1 MMYEWNDGTSYL
13 VHHGTKGQKWGVR
26 RYQNPDGTLTALGR
40 ARLGL
45 KGTYDG
51 AKNAVKNIK
60 NAMKQRKLKKQ
71 RAANLK
77 KANAAKKAKAEE
89 QAMINKALA
98 SGDAEQINKI
108 RDKLTTEQ
116 INAAMLRIDAM
127 NKLNTKAEGP
137 SKTEIAFNKLSEI
150 NKYMDT
156 GISFYNN
163 FAKISNGFFGTDLRQ
178 LDGKLGS
185 EIRSK
190 LEDSGLDLDKKRE
203 ELRKSK
209 AEADKSEALA
219 EAERLKNNQTKE
231 NQRKQKEKELESK
244 KKAAEEEAKRAIKE
258 QQDRRKRDEQNIK
271 DKITSTID
279 KVQSEKAKS
288 NSNKDEEDIPYV
300 KAEPVYADQKKADYS
315 SFKDVPYEDIKSNKS
330 DVAWVTTNYGPTPIL
345 ALPEKSS
352 AGKDWVDDYNRKWKY
367 DN

>member
-1 MMYEWNDGTSYL
+1 MYEWNDGTSYL
-13 VHHGTKGQKWGVR
+13 VHHGTKGQKWGIR

-51 AKNAVKNIK
+51 AKNAVKNAK
-60 NAMKQRKLKKQ
+60 NAIKQAKLKRQRK
-71 RAANLK
+71 ANLK

-89 QAMINKALA
+89 QAMIDKAIA

-127 NKLNTKAEGP
+127 NKLNMKAEGP

-185 EIRSK
+185 EIKSK
-190 LEDSGLDLDKKRE
+190 LEENGIDLDKKKE
-203 ELRKSK
+203 DLRKSK
-209 AEADKSEALA
+209 AEADRSEALA

-231 NQRKQKEKELESK
+231 NQRKQKERELENK
-244 KKAAEEEAKRAIKE
+244 KKAAEEEAKKALNEQKE
-258 QQDRRKRDEQNIK
+258 RK
-271 DKITSTID
+271 
-279 KVQSEKAKS
+279 EKTNSSGSSKKS
-288 NSNKDEEDIPYV
+288 SEEDIPYV
-300 KAEPVYADQKKADYS
+300 KAEPVYADQKKTDYS

-330 DVAWVTTNYGPTPIL
+330 DVSWVTTNYGPTPIL
-345 ALPEKSS
+345 ALPEKSG
-352 AGKDWVDDYNRKWKY
+352 AGKDWVDDYNRRWKY